1 MTKEYCEFQCELQT
15 REKKINERITLMINA
30 LTTEILRENE
40 DVHSACV
47 KRLIGDILKV
57 HGDIIHIELIE
68 EYKKSHNLNNKPN
81 QKYSESI

>member
-15 REKKINERITLMINA
+15 RGKKIHERISLMINA

-57 HGDIIHIELIE
+57 HGDIIHIELIDK
-68 EYKKSHNLNNKPN
+68 YKLNNKSN
-81 QKYSESI
+81 QKYLDSI